1 MKFNLPT
8 RERCQEIVKN
18 SEAFYCTQRNIF
30 GYNVELYDYR
40 LASFS
45 DFVLNDAWELRG
57 LCFIQ
62 DENGD
67 WHRNILMN
75 KFFNLNESEVT
86 ICEVKNNSGEILYNG
101 LIGTLEYNA
110 AIRIATKESND
121 GVWNKQIKNNIK
133 NYSKSQKYSWMLED
147 IKDKEIMRIQ
157 EKRDGS
163 VISFVKFPNGVVK
176 AKSKMSF
183 ESEQAL
189 AADTFYCSDK
199 QSSYN
204 GIAAFVDYCLDN
216 GLVPIFE
223 YTSPF
228 NQIVLNYNDSELR
241 VIQIRE
247 ADTGRYLDIDE
258 TNTVMVKFNVK
269 KADDYRLMSWNMLLE
284 KQQTKEDIEGWIVT
298 LSDAQMIKVKTEWY
312 FAMHGLT
319 TEGTRENLLVQTI
332 LEDRIDDVLSLIPDG
347 EKKQFMIV
355 TVEKVQHKF
364 NHLVV
369 EYKNLR
375 GLYYNKFNEDRKEF
389 AMKYKE
395 HELFGYVMKK
405 LNSSFRDVEQV
416 AEQGVKDYILNRTRT
431 LGGAK
436 EFLAGI

>member
-1 MKFNLPT
+1 MKINLPT
-8 RERCQEIVKN
+8 RERCQEIVNKT
-18 SEAFYCTQRNIF
+18 EAFYCTQRNVY

-40 LASFS
+40 LASFG
-45 DFVLNDAWELRG
+45 DFVLNEAWELRG

-62 DENGD
+62 DENGV

-75 KFFNLNESEVT
+75 KFFNLNESELT
-86 ICEVKNNSGEILYNG
+86 ISEVNDENGNILYNG
-101 LIGTLEYNA
+101 IIGTLEYNNA
-110 AIRIATKESND
+110 KEQND
-121 GVWNKQIKNNIK
+121 GAWNKQIKNNIK
-133 NYSKSQKYSWMLED
+133 NYSKSKKYSWMFED
-147 IKDKEIMRIQ
+147 IKDKKIARIQ
-157 EKRDGS
+157 DKRDGS
-163 VISFVKFPNGVVK
+163 CIQFVKFPNGVVK

-189 AADTFYCSDK
+189 AADVFYCSDK

-204 GIAAFVDYCLDN
+204 GIAKFVDYCLN
-216 GLVPIFE
+216 KGLVPIFE

-247 ADTGRYLDIDE
+247 SETGRYLNSEEMDFLLSQ
-258 TNTVMVKFNVK
+258 TNVK
-269 KADDYRLMSWNMLLE
+269 KADEIELMTWDELLE
-284 KQQTKEDIEGWIVT
+284 KQETEEGIEGWIVT
-298 LSDAQMIKVKTEWY
+298 LADGQIIKVKTKQY
-312 FAMHGLT
+312 FQLHGLT
-319 TEGTRENLLVQTI
+319 TEGTRENLLIQTI
-332 LEDRIDDVLSLIPDG
+332 IEDRIDDVLSLIPDG
-347 EKKQFMIV
+347 EKKQFMID

-369 EYKNLR
+369 EYKILR
-375 GLYYNKFNEDRKEF
+375 GMFYNKYNEDRKEF
-389 AMKYKE
+389 AMKYKD

-405 LNSSFRDVEQV
+405 LNASFRDVESV

-436 EFLAGI
+436 EFLAKI